1 VGEACPTLSNP
12 EVVWG
17 FSFIVGALYSW
28 ELMDNRYDEIIAMPS
43 EDPEVI
49 AERLIDFAVSGMQ
62 GLIDGA
68 TRPDLKRDA
77 AVQ

>member
-1 VGEACPTLSNP
+1 
-12 EVVWG
+12 VVWG

-28 ELMDNRYDEIIAMPS
+28 ELMDNRYDAIIAMPS

-68 TRPDLKRDA
+68 ARPELKQDA
-77 AVQ
+77 AGQ